1 MIETMDYNP
10 MMINYYISYM
20 NDAGEDCS
28 EVSQAYDDIVNQL
41 SQTQGIVIGQDIP
54 LEYFW
59 YFNDFGEYSGDME
72 DGSTNGV
79 TPENRQWIR
88 DRMAY
93 VTYVTK

>member
-41 SQTQGIVIGQDIP
+41 SQTQGIVIGQDIH
-54 LEYFW
+54 W
-59 YFNDFGEYSGDME
+59 IISGISMI
-72 DGSTNGV
+72 SV
-79 TPENRQWIR
+79 SIQVIW
-88 DRMAY
+88 RMALPM
-93 VTYVTK
+93 V